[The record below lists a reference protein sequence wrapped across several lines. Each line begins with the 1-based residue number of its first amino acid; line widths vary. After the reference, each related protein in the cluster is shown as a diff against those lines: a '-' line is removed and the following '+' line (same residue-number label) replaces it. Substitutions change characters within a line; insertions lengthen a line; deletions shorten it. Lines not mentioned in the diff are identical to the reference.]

1 MVIYIALFYASNEKR
16 LDQIARSIN
25 DNSGF
30 QTADTVEGLAA
41 DKGQG
46 FILTYRS
53 SGLIPGSTQAIQIKT
68 STTATVAIKEET
80 IFASN
85 GDFSI
90 QLIEDPIMSSGTTT
104 INLINRQRRL
114 YLDDPTTYTAVTI
127 AYSDPSTISG
137 GTILIQKHWHSGS
150 NVNPNNVSNIEGIGW
165 QLGKGHNYIYKFI
178 NLDTTSTIDYTINLA
193 VYELTPDRE

>member
-1 MVIYIALFYASNEKR
+1 MIYIALFYAADEKR
-16 LDQIARSIN
+16 LDQLARSIN

-46 FILTYRS
+46 YVLSYRS
-53 SGLIPGSTQAIQIKT
+53 SALAPGSTQAIQIKT

-80 IFASN
+80 IFASD
-85 GDFSI
+85 GTFTL
-90 QLIEDPIMSSGTTT
+90 QFYEDPVMSSGTTT
-104 INLINRQRRL
+104 INIINRQRRL
-114 YLDDPTTYTAVTI
+114 YLDDPTTYTAQTI
-127 AYSDPSTISG
+127 AYSNPSTISG
-137 GTILIQKHWHSGS
+137 GTLLISKHWHSGT

-165 QLGKGHNYIYKFI
+165 QLGKGHNYVYKFI

-193 VYELTPDRE
+193 IYELPEARE